1 MSILSRIFLKT
12 PEQVACEQL
21 LHAQRALL
29 DAYCSLEAEQMRVAT
44 LEARVARLQAIQ
56 NERSEKS
63 KNK

>member
-44 LEARVARLQAIQ
+44 LEARVARL
-56 NERSEKS
+56 
-63 KNK
+63 